1 MAAVP
6 RDGSPSE
13 TLLGRDACV
22 GCLGRLTRLTR
33 YRFAPGMSAC
43 FADYFGMALLTPAL
57 PYFLADDVG
66 LDERGVSVWTGA
78 ITTAQYAGGEDAE
91 NASKDG
97 ARSRRAASLVRARR
111 CLWPPQMCNR
121 A

>member
-1 MAAVP
+1 
-6 RDGSPSE
+6 
-13 TLLGRDACV
+13 
-22 GCLGRLTRLTR
+22 
-33 YRFAPGMSAC
+33 MSAC

-78 ITTAQYAGGEDAE
+78 ITTAQYAGGKDTSE

-97 ARSRRAASLVRARR
+97 ARSRRAASLVKALR
-111 CLWPPQMCNR
+111 CLWPPQM
-121 A
+121 